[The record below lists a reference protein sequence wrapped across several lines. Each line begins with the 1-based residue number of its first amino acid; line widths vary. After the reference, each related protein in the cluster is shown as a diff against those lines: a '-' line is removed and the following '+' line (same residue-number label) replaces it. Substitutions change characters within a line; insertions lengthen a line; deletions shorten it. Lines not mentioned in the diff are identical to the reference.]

1 MFWVYAIS
9 EEAKYRSREL
19 DREAVRPGRLDAT
32 ATKEPDSRRET
43 RLDIKARREAQ
54 QAGNQA

>member
-19 DREAVRPGRLDAT
+19 DREAVRPGRLEPA
-32 ATKEPDSRRET
+32 AMKEPDSRRET
-43 RLDIKARREAQ
+43 RLDIRARREAQ
-54 QAGNQA
+54 QTGS